1 MKFKYPIYYILLL
14 LIVFSTTSCKKLV
27 DVNAPIN
34 QLVTTGVF
42 DNDNTAIAAQL
53 AIYAQIQTLPWTI
66 NATTALS
73 ADELTNYST
82 NPTCIDLY
90 ANALIAQKDGGNL
103 PWSIIYKLIYQ
114 ENAILE
120 NVQASAGISSNIKK
134 LLIGEAEFMRAYFYF
149 YLINLYGNVPLI
161 VTTNYKQNSNATRV
175 SIAVVYEQIIQ
186 DLKNAQSSL
195 SKTYLDATDTVVT
208 VDRVRPTTWAASAL
222 LARVYLYSGKYDS
235 AEAQSSTVINNTSFF
250 SLPAL
255 NAAFLK
261 NSNEAI
267 WQIIPSTTGGYTTEG
282 SSFILPTKPGGG
294 SMNRCCT
301 ISPQLLNSFEPGD
314 NRRTIWVGS
323 LQSGASTLYFPYK
336 YKDNNITNTTLTFK
350 EYSMVLRL
358 GELYLIRA
366 EARAQQNKLADAIGD
381 IDALRYRAGLTGI
394 DPELN
399 QTQVLSAVT
408 HERQVELFTEGQRW
422 LDLKRTG
429 TIDSVMN
436 MITPLKKGVWN
447 TNQKLY
453 PLPST
458 EIQNGINLTQN
469 MGY

>member
-1 MKFKYPIYYILLL
+1 
-14 LIVFSTTSCKKLV
+14 
-27 DVNAPIN
+27 
-34 QLVTTGVF
+34 
-42 DNDNTAIAAQL
+42 
-53 AIYAQIQTLPWTI
+53 
-66 NATTALS
+66 
-73 ADELTNYST
+73 
-82 NPTCIDLY
+82 
-90 ANALIAQKDGGNL
+90 
-103 PWSIIYKLIYQ
+103 
-114 ENAILE
+114 
-120 NVQASAGISSNIKK
+120 
-134 LLIGEAEFMRAYFYF
+134 
-149 YLINLYGNVPLI
+149 
-161 VTTNYKQNSNATRV
+161 
-175 SIAVVYEQIIQ
+175 
-186 DLKNAQSSL
+186 
-195 SKTYLDATDTVVT
+195 
-208 VDRVRPTTWAASAL
+208 
-222 LARVYLYSGKYDS
+222 
-235 AEAQSSTVINNTSFF
+235 
-250 SLPAL
+250 
-255 NAAFLK
+255 
-261 NSNEAI
+261 
-267 WQIIPSTTGGYTTEG
+267 
-282 SSFILPTKPGGG
+282 
-294 SMNRCCT
+294 MNRCCT

-381 IDALRYRAGLTGI
+381 IDALRSRAGLTGI